1 MVWGEWERKEAELI
15 SPPNLSQSK
24 GIFCRIIIM
33 SALLGFTMKGE
44 CISNFTWFTGEEDR
58 KSRNSWKSGKIELI
72 PRLPACV
79 LYSATEI
86 AEPLT
91 AIIVHDL
98 YFSLY
103 NLIFREIQ
111 KALILETVEVTAEY
125 TNFCVRVDFDVLGWF
140 TTRRGLLIW
149 PHLFVPCTAHL
160 LLSQVSQ
167 CAVPSSWLFN
177 S

>member
-33 SALLGFTMKGE
+33 SALLGFTMKRE

-98 YFSLY
+98 YFSLIQLNFQRDSESSHFGNCRGYCWIYKFLCTCGLRCTWMIY
-103 NLIFREIQ
+103 NKERSSHLTSSLCPLYGPSAPLSSLSVCCTQFM
-111 KALILETVEVTAEY
+111 TV
-125 TNFCVRVDFDVLGWF
+125 
-140 TTRRGLLIW
+140 
-149 PHLFVPCTAHL
+149 
-160 LLSQVSQ
+160 
-167 CAVPSSWLFN
+167 
-177 S
+177 